1 MPRVLG
7 ILLCCILGI
16 LLCSRTARSSCYTS
30 FCAQKH
36 SSMSSRCPFSS
47 AWLVST
53 GKLSVHHIPSSH
65 VGPAQPSAHTAPV
78 PSAACEPHTRLR
90 YFGAVYV
97 TKLRP
102 PDHYICQHSLSE
114 GRLQCLGCTAD
125 RERVVAW
132 SGAAP
137 HINCDG
143 RKQPGPKPQYE

>member
-1 MPRVLG
+1 MSRVLG

-36 SSMSSRCPFSS
+36 SSMSSRCAFSS

-90 YFGAVYV
+90 YFGAGYV